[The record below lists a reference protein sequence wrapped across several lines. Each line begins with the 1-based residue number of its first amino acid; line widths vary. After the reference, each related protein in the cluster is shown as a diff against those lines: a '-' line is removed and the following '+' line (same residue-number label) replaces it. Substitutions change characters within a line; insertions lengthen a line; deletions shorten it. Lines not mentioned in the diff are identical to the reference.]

1 LIPAT
6 QVKTGNCVVI
16 NGEPHIVTER
26 RHVTQGR
33 KPGKI
38 QLKLRNVVTG
48 LSTEKRYA
56 SSDKVE
62 VAMLEEKEMQYLYVE
77 SELFYFMD
85 TETYEQ
91 SAISVELIGNNRYYL
106 TDGAVIS
113 VLLFEGKPVGVNPPQ
128 TVVLE
133 ITYTEPGMKHA
144 TAQAQLKPAETDTG
158 LRVNVP
164 SFVET
169 GDKIRVKTET
179 GEYMERVN

>member
-6 QVKTGNCVVI
+6 QVKTGNCVVLE
-16 NGEPHIVTER
+16 GVPHIVIER

-62 VAMLEEKEMQYLYVE
+62 IAMLEEKDMQYLYE
-77 SELFYFMD
+77 DGEFFHFMN

-91 SAISVELIGNNRYYL
+91 NAISGELIGDNRYYL
-106 TDGAVIS
+106 TEEIVIS
-113 VLLFEGKPVGVNPPQ
+113 VMFFEGKPIGVHPPK

-133 ITYTEPGMKHA
+133 IVQADPAIKHA
-144 TAQAQLKPAETDTG
+144 TAQAQLKPAVTSTG
-158 LRVNVP
+158 LKINVP
-164 SFVET
+164 PFVEQ
-169 GDKIRVKTET
+169 GDKIRVSTET
-179 GEYMERVN
+179 GEYQERVK